1 MARSRKAVPDKRAP
15 RTTPRV
21 RKRRAPEQARGELIE
36 AAERLL
42 SERGPDAVGLREVA
56 RAAGVSHG
64 LITHYFK
71 TYEGLVEAVFAQ
83 RAERITH
90 DVVAKLN
97 AAKAA
102 PSAAELVRWLLA
114 TVSEPVHLR
123 LVAWAVLS
131 GRSRRVDFLPGRV
144 LGLRAISDAI
154 RQAAGLEAERGGT
167 RPPSQDDVDYALMLA
182 LGATYG
188 YGLGKLPFLS
198 ALGRKPTQRTDD
210 EVMSRLTAMVQ
221 ALLKPG
227 APARR

>member
-1 MARSRKAVPDKRAP
+1 MARSRKAALEKRAP

-21 RKRRAPEQARGELIE
+21 RKRRAPEQARSELIA

-42 SERGPDAVGLREVA
+42 SEHGPDAVGLRDVA
-56 RAAGVSHG
+56 RVAGVSHG

-83 RAERITH
+83 RAERITS
-90 DVVAKLN
+90 DVVARLS
-97 AAKAA
+97 AAETA

-154 RQAAGLEAERGGT
+154 RQAAVLEAERRRS

-198 ALGRKPTQRTDD
+198 ALGRKPSQRTDD

-221 ALLKPG
+221 ALLTPG
-227 APARR
+227 PAARG